1 LIQPAFQLLQKWQK
15 RPTAP
20 VAYVLFDLL
29 WDNGRDFTGKSVS
42 QRRERLQEII
52 TPVAGI
58 QVGGYLEKRGVELFQ
73 LAKEKGLEGIIAK
86 RKASTYQPGRRSP
99 DWLKIKARPQQEFV
113 VCGFTEGKG
122 SRKHF
127 GALLLGAYRNGR
139 LRYFGHSG
147 TGFSEKGLQ
156 DAIERLKPLFTNRSP
171 VENPPKIPEKIQW
184 VRPEL
189 VCEVAFAEWT
199 QDGELRQTTFLG
211 WRDDK
216 SPEEMIL
223 E

>member
-1 LIQPAFQLLQKWQK
+1 MGV
-15 RPTAP
+15 T
-20 VAYVLFDLL
+20 
-29 WDNGRDFTGKSVS
+29 FTGKTVLERRARLEQIIAPVS
-42 QRRERLQEII
+42 
-52 TPVAGI
+52 GI
-58 QVGGYLEKRGVELFQ
+58 QVGGYVENRGKDLFQ
-73 LAKEKGLEGIIAK
+73 LAKEKGFEGIIAK
-86 RKASTYQPGRRSP
+86 RKTSIYQPGKRSP
-99 DWLKIKARPQQEFV
+99 DWLKIKSRPQQEFV

-127 GALLLGAYRNGR
+127 GALLLGAYRNGK
-139 LRYFGHSG
+139 LRYFGHSR
-147 TGFSEKGLQ
+147 TGFSERGMKE
-156 DAIERLKPLFTNRSP
+156 ATERMKPLFTNRSP

-216 SPEEMIL
+216 SPEEVVL
-223 E
+223 EA